1 MQFDDDQRDTVL
13 NSRLIVEVLSK
24 STEAYDRGR
33 KFAQYRQIES
43 LQEYILVSHPSRGSK
58 RSCANL
64 PARAPPAS
72 CNEPVT

>member
-33 KFAQYRQIES
+33 KFAQYRQIERE
-43 LQEYILVSHPSRGSK
+43 LR
-58 RSCANL
+58 R
-64 PARAPPAS
+64 RAVM
-72 CNEPVT
+72 NR